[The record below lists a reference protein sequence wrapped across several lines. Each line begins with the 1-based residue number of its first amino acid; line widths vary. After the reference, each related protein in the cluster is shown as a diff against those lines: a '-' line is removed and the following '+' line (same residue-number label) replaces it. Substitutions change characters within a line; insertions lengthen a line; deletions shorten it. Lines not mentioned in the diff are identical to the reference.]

1 MVADPT
7 VGRSLGQVWAARRI
21 ETQFPFTIRVTQP
34 GKEKGLR
41 HNDNDRI
48 SERLRKERCGNRGQN
63 HFFNLV

>member
-7 VGRSLGQVWAARRI
+7 VGWSLGQVWAAQRI
-21 ETQFPFTIRVTQP
+21 ETQFLSTRVTQP
-34 GKEKGLR
+34 GKENGLR
-41 HNDNDRI
+41 HNDNDGI